1 MAAFRWL
8 PCRLLLA
15 LLFSVLAVGSLAAT
29 GPGDIAVFWGRNKDE
44 GTLREACDTGSYTAV
59 IISFLT
65 GFGGGANNSYSLD
78 LSGHPL
84 AGVGDDI
91 KHCQSKGILV
101 LLSIGGPAAA
111 GGAGANYSLPT
122 PRSAAELAGH
132 LWDAYLGGSRPGVP
146 RPFGDAALD
155 GVDFY
160 IDQPGGAGAANHYD
174 EIARRLSA
182 HNQSYHRGRRP
193 GRVTLT
199 ATVRCAF
206 PDPSLAA
213 ALATGLFARV
223 HVRLYGGDLRCEWGQ
238 FDSWNRWAAA
248 YPGSRVFVGVVA
260 SPEADRDAY
269 LFQKDLYYGILQFA
283 QKVPNYGGLM
293 IWDRQVF
300 MAWNSREAAEWDQ
313 GDDERG
319 LQTDDTGVSPKTVIP
334 AGTRRGH
341 VGFGKLKSE

>member
-1 MAAFRWL
+1 MAFSRCSCSLLVA
-8 PCRLLLA
+8 LLL
-15 LLFSVLAVGSLAAT
+15 LLSLLAVGSLAAT

-44 GTLREACDTGSYTAV
+44 GTLREACDTGAYTAV
-59 IISFLT
+59 LISFLT
-65 GFGGGANNSYSLD
+65 GFGGGGANTSYSLD

-101 LLSIGGPAAA
+101 LLSIGGPAGNNAS
-111 GGAGANYSLPT
+111 YSLPT
-122 PRSAAELAGH
+122 PRSAAELASH

-160 IDQPGGAGAANHYD
+160 IDQQGGAGAGHYD
-174 EIARRLSA
+174 ELARRLSA
-182 HNQSYHRGRRP
+182 HNRSYRGRP
-193 GRVTLT
+193 GVTLT
-199 ATVRCAF
+199 ATVRCAY

-238 FDSWNRWAAA
+238 FDSWNKWAAA

-260 SPEADRDAY
+260 SPEADKDAY

-283 QKVPNYGGLM
+283 EKVPNYGGLM
-293 IWDRQVF
+293 IWDRYYDKI
-300 MAWNSREAAEWDQ
+300 NHYIS
-313 GDDERG
+313 
-319 LQTDDTGVSPKTVIP
+319 S
-334 AGTRRGH
+334 
-341 VGFGKLKSE
+341 S

>member
-1 MAAFRWL
+1 MAFR
-8 PCRLLLA
+8 PRSCSLLLF
-15 LLFSVLAVGSLAAT
+15 LLLVLLSLLAVGSLAAT

-44 GTLREACDTGSYTAV
+44 GTLREACDTGAYTTV

-65 GFGGGANNSYSLD
+65 GFGGHGGGANAYSLD

-84 AGVGDDI
+84 AGVGNDI

-122 PRSAAELAGH
+122 ARSAAELAGH

-160 IDQPGGAGAANHYD
+160 IDQPGGTAGHYD
-174 EIARRLSA
+174 ELARRLSA
-182 HNQSYHRGRRP
+182 HNRSYRGRP
-193 GRVTLT
+193 GVTLT

-293 IWDRQVF
+293 IWDRYYDKI
-300 MAWNSREAAEWDQ
+300 NHYIS
-313 GDDERG
+313 
-319 LQTDDTGVSPKTVIP
+319 S
-334 AGTRRGH
+334 
-341 VGFGKLKSE
+341 S